1 MKWLEAIHKT
11 SKKRV
16 SAWKIMEDLEW
27 QGKDKDEFIAPEDLI
42 ENFEEVLANGKTE
55 VKLIFVH
62 YFKRYE
68 GTEQEENVTSH
79 FRSEDGSLARLN
91 SWGESDEHKL
101 AKKYI
106 YDNIDNISL
115 INFENKKIKD
125 VGEIEDIKIEKGI
138 GLKRADVLVIFKN
151 YHPVLGRG
159 IAFEVQYSSQEEEK
173 IIIRSFD
180 RASYGYSVVWLWSKD
195 LKNFTNSVKVTPYN
209 QALKEYNEMTTY
221 LQNNELSNI
230 AEKARRLTSEIR
242 KEIIDAIV
250 KNKII
255 FEDIRSFYQS
265 EELYARKKELI
276 SETIQ
281 EITDAKEINIKEYNN
296 YKKSLDEE
304 INKLKLDIEQ
314 QLKTIVTNSI
324 NNEILNNII
333 SEKINKFDISELI
346 IKQKRICPSCGSKL
360 HEYKNGDLICEGCPY
375 HRLNEKYYESQN
387 KIS

>member
-106 YDNIDNISL
+106 YDNI
-115 INFENKKIKD
+115 E
-125 VGEIEDIKIEKGI
+125 IEKGI

-221 LQNNELSNI
+221 LQN
-230 AEKARRLTSEIR
+230 
-242 KEIIDAIV
+242 
-250 KNKII
+250 
-255 FEDIRSFYQS
+255 
-265 EELYARKKELI
+265 
-276 SETIQ
+276 
-281 EITDAKEINIKEYNN
+281 
-296 YKKSLDEE
+296 
-304 INKLKLDIEQ
+304 
-314 QLKTIVTNSI
+314 
-324 NNEILNNII
+324 
-333 SEKINKFDISELI
+333 
-346 IKQKRICPSCGSKL
+346 
-360 HEYKNGDLICEGCPY
+360 
-375 HRLNEKYYESQN
+375 
-387 KIS
+387 

>member
-138 GLKRADVLVIFKN
+138 GSKRADVLVIFKN
-151 YHPVLGRG
+151 YHPILGRG

-173 IIIRSFD
+173 TIIRSFD
-180 RASYGYSVVWLWSKD
+180 RASYGYSIVWLWSKD

-250 KNKII
+250 KN
-255 FEDIRSFYQS
+255 
-265 EELYARKKELI
+265 
-276 SETIQ
+276 
-281 EITDAKEINIKEYNN
+281 NIKEYNN